1 MPAYF
6 IANIDVSDPAGF
18 ETYRSLVAPTIAAAG
33 GRYRV
38 RGGNVQ
44 VLEGQWQPKRLVM
57 LEFETMAAAL
67 EWYESD
73 QYAPVKAIRQR
84 TAMSDVVI
92 VEGLPP
98 A

>member
-1 MPAYF
+1 MPAYL

-18 ETYRSLVAPTIAAAG
+18 ETYRTLVAPTIAAAG

-38 RGGNVQ
+38 RGGNVT
-44 VLEGQWQPKRLVM
+44 VLEGQWQPKRLVV
-57 LEFETMAAAL
+57 LEFDSMASAL

-73 QYAPVKAIRQR
+73 EYATAKAIRQR
-84 TAMSDVVI
+84 TTRSDVVV

-98 A
+98 G